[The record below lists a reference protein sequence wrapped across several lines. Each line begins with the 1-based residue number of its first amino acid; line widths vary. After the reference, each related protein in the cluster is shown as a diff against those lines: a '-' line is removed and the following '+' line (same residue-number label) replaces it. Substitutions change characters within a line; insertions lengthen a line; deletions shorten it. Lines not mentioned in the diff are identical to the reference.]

1 MKRQAG
7 FTLVELLVA
16 FVILALAL
24 ALTAQLLQEGQ
35 LALVDTTREQTEAP
49 ITLVLARIR
58 NDVLSA
64 AAFYV
69 VPGSGGARLTLLGHP
84 AGTVIWER
92 EGDQLVRGVNG
103 APGAPVL
110 RNVTGWAAAS
120 FSAGVTSAPVVSVEI
135 HYNAPSVRRRRLVTE
150 AVQGTGPGWEERSES
165 LLLLPRGG
173 GRRERAW

>member
-1 MKRQAG
+1 MRRQAG

-24 ALTAQLLQEGQ
+24 GLTAQLLQEGQ

-49 ITLVLARIR
+49 ITLVLARLR
-58 NDVLSA
+58 NDILSA
-64 AAFYV
+64 ATFQVSA
-69 VPGSGGARLTLLGHP
+69 GTLILLGHP
-84 AGTVIWER
+84 SGTVTWDR
-92 EGDQLVRGVNG
+92 QGDRLVRGVDG
-103 APGAPVL
+103 AAAPVL
-110 RNVTGWAAAS
+110 LNVTGWTAAS
-120 FSAGVTSAPVVSVEI
+120 FSPGPTGAPLVSVEI
-135 HYNAPSVRRRRLVTE
+135 RYNAPNVRRRRLVSE